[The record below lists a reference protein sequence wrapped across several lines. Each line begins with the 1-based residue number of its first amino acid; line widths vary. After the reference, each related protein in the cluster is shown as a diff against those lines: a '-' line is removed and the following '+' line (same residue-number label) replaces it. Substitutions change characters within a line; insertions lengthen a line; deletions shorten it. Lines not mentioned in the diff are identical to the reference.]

1 MGKCTGKVVIFMR
14 WSRAWWI
21 AVILLVF
28 SGLAFVLLTENVAI
42 SGSSTALAESGWRAN
57 FSAPLDADA
66 IEKGAVYLTDTNG
79 QKLELDMQLANG
91 GRTLEVP
98 AIASGDYR
106 LHVTKAALSNS
117 FLKSLSTNQIE
128 FTIQDEVQSLA
139 GEEELR
145 TYFTRLL
152 KLQKDNPFYRGF
164 GEGVEEAEDS
174 ASGEANGIGG
184 GGDHSSTNNQ
194 VEGIDEGDIVQ
205 TDGDYLYSVSES
217 RVVISD
223 IRDPEN
229 MKLASVVKFDGETYP
244 EKLFLSDGTLAV
256 ISSRF
261 SLMETDDEA
270 EMESFMPYSGLT
282 VVSLYDV
289 SSPDNPK
296 LIREFGNE
304 GSFNNAR
311 LSNGVLHYVSNVFP
325 NYWILE
331 EQPDIELRPRLFDSN
346 KNEEFEPLSYED
358 LTILPGTMEGSYSVI
373 TSLNLETPASNE
385 ISTKGFLGGNEQLY
399 MSEQSL
405 YLTASAF
412 ETAEG
417 EFGDTSLWVPQQADT
432 EIFKFGLD
440 GIAVEFVASAR
451 VRGSLLNQFSM
462 DEFDGHFRLAT
473 TEGAAWEPASEP
485 KNHLFIL
492 DGQLEQVGSVED
504 LAPSERIY
512 SVRFMGSKAYMVTFR
527 ETDPLFAID
536 VSDPAAPEV
545 LGELKIPGFSNYL
558 HPLDENHLIGFGYE
572 TRIEPVK
579 GGGEP
584 RIVTGG
590 MKLSLF
596 DVSDMSNPKET
607 DTEIIGGPGTYS
619 ALQYDHKALFRH
631 EQQSLFG
638 FPVSIYDGDGMEYIE
653 FQAEGAL
660 LYSIT
665 PQGIELAADLTQA
678 SDQPYEDWNTSVQ
691 RMAYAKDALY
701 TVANAEIKSYR
712 LSDFESLGS
721 LPLQ

>member
-174 ASGEANGIGG
+174 ASGEASGIGG
-184 GGDHSSTNNQ
+184 GEHSSTNNQ

-229 MKLASVVKFDGETYP
+229 MELASVVKFDGETYP

-311 LSNGVLHYVSNVFP
+311 LLNGVLHYVSNVFP

-512 SVRFMGSKAYMVTFR
+512 SVRFMGGRAYMVTFR

-596 DVSDMSNPKET
+596 DVSDMSDPKET

-712 LSDFESLGS
+712 LSGFESLGS

>member
-1 MGKCTGKVVIFMR
+1 MVFVR

-21 AVILLVF
+21 AAILLVF
-28 SGLAFVLLTENVAI
+28 SGIAFIVLTENVAI
-42 SGSSTALAESGWRAN
+42 SGSATALSESGWRAN

-66 IEKGAVYLTDTNG
+66 IEKGAVYLTDADG
-79 QKLELDMQLANG
+79 RKLDLDMRLANG

-98 AIASGDYR
+98 DIASGDYT
-106 LHVTKAALSNS
+106 LHVTKSALTSS
-117 FLKSLSTNQIE
+117 FLKSLSANQID
-128 FTIQDEVQSLA
+128 FTIQDEVQNLA
-139 GEEELR
+139 GEEELH

-152 KLQKDNPFYRGF
+152 NLQKDNPFYRGF
-164 GEGVEEAEDS
+164 GEGADDAEES
-174 ASGEANGIGG
+174 ASGESGGMG

-205 TDGDYLYSVSES
+205 TDGDYLYSISES
-217 RVVISD
+217 RVMISD

-229 MKLASVVKFDGETYP
+229 MELAAVLKLDGETYP
-244 EKLFLSDGTLAV
+244 EELFLSGDTLVV

-261 SLMETDDEA
+261 SLMETEEDV
-270 EMESFMPYSGLT
+270 EMESFMPYSGIT
-282 VVSLYDV
+282 AVSLYDV
-289 SSPDNPK
+289 TSPENPE

-304 GSFNNAR
+304 GTFNNAR
-311 LSNGVLHYVSNVFP
+311 LSDGILHYVSNVFP

-331 EQPDIELRPRLFDSN
+331 EQPDMELRPRLFDSAQGG
-346 KNEEFEPLSYED
+346 ELEPLPYED

-373 TSLNLETPASNE
+373 TSISLESPESNE
-385 ISTKGFLGGNEQLY
+385 ISTKGFLGGNKQLY
-399 MSEQSL
+399 MNEQHL

-417 EFGDTSLWVPQQADT
+417 EFEDTALWVPQQADT
-432 EIFKFGLD
+432 EIFKFSLD
-440 GIAVEFVASAR
+440 GISVEFIASAR
-451 VRGSLLNQFSM
+451 VQGSLLNQFSM
-462 DEFDGHFRLAT
+462 GEFEGYFRVAT
-473 TEGAAWEPASEP
+473 TEGVAWAPASEP

-492 DGQLEQVGSVED
+492 NEQLEQVGSVEN
-504 LAPSERIY
+504 LAPGERIY
-512 SVRFMGSKAYMVTFR
+512 SVRFIGSKAYMVTFR

-558 HPLDENHLIGFGYE
+558 HPLDDEHLIGFGYD
-572 TRIEPVK
+572 TKIEPVK

-590 MKLSLF
+590 MKISLF
-596 DVSDMSNPKET
+596 DVSDMDDPKEA

-631 EQQSLFG
+631 EAQSLFG
-638 FPVSIYDGDGMEYIE
+638 FPVSIYTGDGTEYIE

-660 LYSIT
+660 IYSIT
-665 PQGIELAADLTQA
+665 PEGIELSADLTQA
-678 SDQPYEDWNTSVQ
+678 SEQTYEDWNTSVQ
-691 RMAYAKDALY
+691 RLAYAKDALY
-701 TVANAEIKSYR
+701 AVANTEVRSYR
-712 LSDFESLGS
+712 LSDFEPLGTLSL
-721 LPLQ
+721 Q

>member
-1 MGKCTGKVVIFMR
+1 MVFVK

-21 AVILLVF
+21 AAILLVF
-28 SGLAFVLLTENVAI
+28 SGIAFVMLTENVAI
-42 SGSSTALAESGWRAN
+42 SGSSTALSESGWRAN

-66 IEKGAVYLTDTNG
+66 IEKGAVYLTDADG
-79 QKLELDMQLANG
+79 QKLDLDMQLANG
-91 GRTLEVP
+91 GRTLEIP
-98 AIASGDYR
+98 DIASGDYT
-106 LHVTKAALSNS
+106 LHVTKSALTSS
-117 FLKSLSTNQIE
+117 FLKSLSANQIE
-128 FTIQDEVQSLA
+128 FTIQDEVQNLA

-152 KLQKDNPFYRGF
+152 NLQKDNPFYRGF
-164 GEGVEEAEDS
+164 GEGVDNAEES
-174 ASGEANGIGG
+174 ASGESGGMG

-205 TDGDYLYSVSES
+205 TDGDYLYSISES
-217 RVVISD
+217 SVMISD

-229 MKLASVVKFDGETYP
+229 MELAAVLKLDGETYP
-244 EKLFLSDGTLAV
+244 EELFLFGDTLIV

-261 SLMETDDEA
+261 SLMETEGDA

-282 VVSLYDV
+282 AVSLYDV
-289 SSPDNPK
+289 TSPENPE

-304 GSFNNAR
+304 GTFNNAR
-311 LSNGVLHYVSNVFP
+311 LSNGILHYVSNVFP

-331 EQPDIELRPRLFDSN
+331 EQPDVELRPRLFDSAQGG
-346 KNEEFEPLSYED
+346 ELEPLPYED

-373 TSLNLETPASNE
+373 TSISLEAPESNE
-385 ISTKGFLGGNEQLY
+385 ISTKGFLGGNEQMY
-399 MSEQSL
+399 MNEQHL

-417 EFGDTSLWVPQQADT
+417 EFEDTALWVPQQVDT
-432 EIFKFGLD
+432 EIFKFSLD
-440 GIAVEFVASAR
+440 GISVEFIASAR
-451 VRGSLLNQFSM
+451 VQGSLLNQFSM
-462 DEFDGHFRLAT
+462 DEFEGHFRLAT
-473 TEGAAWEPASEP
+473 TEGVAWAPASEP

-492 DGQLEQVGSVED
+492 NEQLEQVGSVEN

-512 SVRFMGSKAYMVTFR
+512 SVRFIGSKAYMVTFR

-558 HPLDENHLIGFGYE
+558 HPLDDEHLIGFGYD
-572 TRIEPVK
+572 TKIEPVK

-590 MKLSLF
+590 MKISLF
-596 DVSDMSNPKET
+596 DVSDIGNPKET

-631 EQQSLFG
+631 EAQSLFG
-638 FPVSIYDGDGMEYIE
+638 FPISIYTGDGTEYIE

-660 LYSIT
+660 IYSIT
-665 PQGIELAADLTQA
+665 PEGIELSADLTQP
-678 SDQPYEDWNTSVQ
+678 SSQPYEDWNTSVQ
-691 RMAYAKDALY
+691 RLAYAKDALY
-701 TVANAEIKSYR
+701 AVANTEVRSYR
-712 LSDFESLGS
+712 LSDFEPLGT

>member
-229 MKLASVVKFDGETYP
+229 MELASVVKFDGETYP

-512 SVRFMGSKAYMVTFR
+512 SVRFMGSRAYMVTFR

-721 LPLQ
+721 LPMQ

>member
-1 MGKCTGKVVIFMR
+1 MGKVVMFVK

-21 AVILLVF
+21 AAILLVF
-28 SGLAFVLLTENVAI
+28 SGIAFIILTENVAI
-42 SGSSTALAESGWRAN
+42 SGSSTALSESGWRAN

-66 IEKGAVYLTDTNG
+66 IEKGALYLTGTDG
-79 QKLELDMQLANG
+79 QKLDLDMQLANG

-98 AIASGDYR
+98 EIASGDYT
-106 LHVTKAALSNS
+106 LHVTKAALSSS
-117 FLKSLSTNQIE
+117 FLKSLSTNRLE
-128 FTIQDEVQSLA
+128 FTIQDEVQNLS

-152 KLQKDNPFYRGF
+152 NLQKDNPFYRGF

-174 ASGEANGIGG
+174 ASGESGGMG

-205 TDGDYLYSVSES
+205 TDGKYLYSVSES

-229 MKLASVVKFDGETYP
+229 MELAAVLEFDGETYP
-244 EKLFLSDGTLAV
+244 EELFLFGDTLAV

-261 SLMETDDEA
+261 SLVETEGDA
-270 EMESFMPYSGLT
+270 EMESFMPYSGIT
-282 VVSLYDV
+282 AVSLYDV
-289 SSPDNPK
+289 ASPENPQ

-311 LSNGVLHYVSNVFP
+311 LSNGILYYVSNVFP

-331 EQPDIELRPRLFDSN
+331 EQPDIELRPRLFDSAQGGGL
-346 KNEEFEPLSYED
+346 EPLPYED

-373 TSLNLETPASNE
+373 TAVSMEAPALNE

-399 MSEQSL
+399 MNEQHL

-417 EFGDTSLWVPQQADT
+417 EFEDTALWVPQQADT

-440 GIAVEFVASAR
+440 GTLVEFIASAR
-451 VRGSLLNQFSM
+451 VQGSLLNQFSM
-462 DEFDGHFRLAT
+462 DEFEGHFRLAT
-473 TEGAAWEPASEP
+473 TEGVGWSPASES

-492 DGQLEQVGSVED
+492 NEQLEQVGSVEN
-504 LAPSERIY
+504 LAPDERIY
-512 SVRFMGSKAYMVTFR
+512 SVRFIGSKAYMVTFR

-536 VSDPAAPEV
+536 VSDPADPEV

-558 HPLDENHLIGFGYE
+558 HPLDDKHLIGFGYD
-572 TRIEPVK
+572 TKIEAVK

-590 MKLSLF
+590 MKISLF
-596 DVSDMSNPKET
+596 DVSDMGNPKET

-638 FPVSIYDGDGMEYIE
+638 FPVSIYEGDGEEYIE
-653 FQAEGAL
+653 FEAEGAL
-660 LYSIT
+660 IYSIT
-665 PQGIELAADLTQA
+665 PEGIELSGDLTQA

-691 RMAYAKDALY
+691 RLAYAKDALY
-701 TVANAEIKSYR
+701 TVANTEIRSYR
-712 LSDFESLGS
+712 LSDFEPLHT

>member
-1 MGKCTGKVVIFMR
+1 MK

-28 SGLAFVLLTENVAI
+28 SGAAFVLLTENVAI
-42 SGSSTALAESGWRAN
+42 SGSSTALSEAGWRAN
-57 FSAPLDADA
+57 FSTPLDTDA
-66 IEKGAVYLTDTNG
+66 IEKGAVYLTDATG

-91 GRTLEVP
+91 GRTLEIP
-98 AIASGDYR
+98 DITSGNYK

-117 FLKSLSTNQIE
+117 FLKSLSINQLE
-128 FTIQDEVQSLA
+128 FTIQDEVQNLA

-174 ASGEANGIGG
+174 ASSDAGGIGG
-184 GGDHSSTNNQ
+184 SNDHSSTNNQ

-217 RVVISD
+217 RVTISD

-229 MKLASVVKFDGETYP
+229 MELAAIVKFDKETYP
-244 EKLFLSDGTLAV
+244 EKLFLSNDTLAV

-270 EMESFMPYSGLT
+270 EMESFMPYSGIT

-289 SSPDNPK
+289 SSPGNPK
-296 LIREFGNE
+296 LVREFGNE
-304 GSFNNAR
+304 GSFTNAR
-311 LSNGVLHYVSNVFP
+311 LSNGILHYVSNVFP

-331 EQPDIELRPRLFDSN
+331 EQPDIELRPRLFDSAQSG
-346 KNEEFEPLSYED
+346 ELESLPYED

-373 TSLNLETPASNE
+373 TSVNLDEPASNE
-385 ISTKGFLGGNEQLY
+385 ISTKGFLGGNEQMY
-399 MSEQSL
+399 MNEQHL

-417 EFGDTSLWVPQQADT
+417 EFEDTALWVPQQADT

-440 GIAVEFVASAR
+440 GISVEFMASAR
-451 VRGSLLNQFSM
+451 VQGSLLNQFSM
-462 DEFDGHFRLAT
+462 DEFEGHFRVAT
-473 TEGAAWEPASEP
+473 TEGVAWAPDSES

-492 DGQLEQVGSVED
+492 NEQLEQVGSVEN
-504 LAPSERIY
+504 LAPGERIY
-512 SVRFMGSKAYMVTFR
+512 SVRFIGSKAYMVTFR

-558 HPLDENHLIGFGYE
+558 HPLDDKHLIGFGYD
-572 TRIEPVK
+572 TKIEPVK

-590 MKLSLF
+590 MKISLF
-596 DVSDMSNPKET
+596 DVSDMANPKET

-638 FPVSIYDGDGMEYIE
+638 FPVSIYEGDGMEYIE

-660 LYSIT
+660 VYSIT
-665 PQGIELAADLTQA
+665 PEGIELSADLTQA

-701 TVANAEIKSYR
+701 TVANSEIKSYR
-712 LSDFESLGS
+712 LSDFEPLDT
-721 LPLQ
+721 LPLR

>member
-1 MGKCTGKVVIFMR
+1 MVFVK

-21 AVILLVF
+21 AAILLVF
-28 SGLAFVLLTENVAI
+28 SGIAFVMLTENVAI
-42 SGSSTALAESGWRAN
+42 SGSSTALSESGWRAN

-66 IEKGAVYLTDTNG
+66 IEKGAVYLTDAGG
-79 QKLELDMQLANG
+79 QKLDLDMQLANG
-91 GRTLEVP
+91 GRTLEIP
-98 AIASGDYR
+98 DIASGDYT
-106 LHVTKAALSNS
+106 LHVTKSALTSS
-117 FLKSLSTNQIE
+117 FLKSLSANQIE
-128 FTIQDEVQSLA
+128 FTIQDEVQNLA

-152 KLQKDNPFYRGF
+152 NLQKDNPFYRGF
-164 GEGVEEAEDS
+164 GEGVDNAEES
-174 ASGEANGIGG
+174 ASGESGGMG

-205 TDGDYLYSVSES
+205 TDGDYLYSISES
-217 RVVISD
+217 SVMISD
-223 IRDPEN
+223 IRDSEN
-229 MKLASVVKFDGETYP
+229 MELAAVLKLDGETYP
-244 EKLFLSDGTLAV
+244 EELFLFGDTLIV

-261 SLMETDDEA
+261 SLMETEGDA

-282 VVSLYDV
+282 AVSLYDV
-289 SSPDNPK
+289 TSPENPE

-304 GSFNNAR
+304 GTFNNAR
-311 LSNGVLHYVSNVFP
+311 LSNGILHYVSNVFP

-331 EQPDIELRPRLFDSN
+331 EQPDVELRPRLFDSAQGG
-346 KNEEFEPLSYED
+346 ELEPLPYED

-373 TSLNLETPASNE
+373 TSVSLEAPASNE
-385 ISTKGFLGGNEQLY
+385 ISTKGFLGGNEQMY
-399 MSEQSL
+399 MNEQHL

-417 EFGDTSLWVPQQADT
+417 EFEDTALWVPQQADT
-432 EIFKFGLD
+432 EIFKFSLD
-440 GIAVEFVASAR
+440 GISVEFIASAR
-451 VRGSLLNQFSM
+451 VQGSLLNQFSM
-462 DEFDGHFRLAT
+462 DEFEGHFRLAT
-473 TEGAAWEPASEP
+473 TEGVAWAPASEP

-492 DGQLEQVGSVED
+492 NEQLEQVGSVEN

-512 SVRFMGSKAYMVTFR
+512 SVRFIGSKAYMVTFR

-558 HPLDENHLIGFGYE
+558 HPLDDQHLIGFGYD
-572 TRIEPVK
+572 TKIEPVK

-590 MKLSLF
+590 MKISLF
-596 DVSDMSNPKET
+596 DVSDMGDPKET

-631 EQQSLFG
+631 EAQSLFG
-638 FPVSIYDGDGMEYIE
+638 FPISIYTGDGTEYIE

-660 LYSIT
+660 IYSIT
-665 PQGIELAADLTQA
+665 PEGIELSADLTQP
-678 SDQPYEDWNTSVQ
+678 SSQPYEDWNTSVQ
-691 RMAYAKDALY
+691 RLAYAKDALY
-701 TVANAEIKSYR
+701 AVANTEVRSYR
-712 LSDFESLGS
+712 LSDFEPLGT

>member
-229 MKLASVVKFDGETYP
+229 MELASVVKFDGETYP

-282 VVSLYDV
+282 VVSLYDI

-346 KNEEFEPLSYED
+346 KSEEFEPLSYED

-512 SVRFMGSKAYMVTFR
+512 SVRFMGSRAYMVTFR

-596 DVSDMSNPKET
+596 DVSDMSDPKET

-712 LSDFESLGS
+712 LSDFEPLGS

>member
-174 ASGEANGIGG
+174 ASGEASGIGG
-184 GGDHSSTNNQ
+184 GEHSSTNNQ

-229 MKLASVVKFDGETYP
+229 MELASVVKFDGETYP

-512 SVRFMGSKAYMVTFR
+512 SVRFMGGRAYMVTFR

-596 DVSDMSNPKET
+596 DVSDMSDPKET

>member
-1 MGKCTGKVVIFMR
+1 MVIVK

-21 AVILLVF
+21 AAILLVF
-28 SGLAFVLLTENVAI
+28 SGIAFIVLTENIAI
-42 SGSSTALAESGWRAN
+42 SGSSTALSESGWRAN

-66 IEKGAVYLTDTNG
+66 VEKGAIYLTDADG
-79 QKLELDMQLANG
+79 QKLDLGMRLANG

-98 AIASGDYR
+98 DIASGDYT
-106 LHVTKAALSNS
+106 LHVTKAALSSS
-117 FLKSLSTNQIE
+117 FLKTLSTNQLE

-174 ASGEANGIGG
+174 ASGEAGGMGG
-184 GGDHSSTNNQ
+184 GEHSTTNNQ

-217 RVVISD
+217 RVAISD
-223 IRDPEN
+223 IRNPEN
-229 MKLASVVKFDGETYP
+229 MKLAAVLEFDGETYP
-244 EKLFLSDGTLAV
+244 EKLFLSDGTLTV

-261 SLMETDDEA
+261 SLMETESDM
-270 EMESFMPYSGLT
+270 EMESFMPYSGIT
-282 VVSLYDV
+282 VISLYDV
-289 SSPDNPK
+289 STPENPK

-311 LSNGVLHYVSNVFP
+311 LSNGILHYVSNVFP

-331 EQPDIELRPRLFDSN
+331 EQPDIELRPRLFDSAQSG
-346 KNEEFEPLSYED
+346 ELEPLPYED

-373 TSLNLETPASNE
+373 TSVNLDEPASNE
-385 ISTKGFLGGNEQLY
+385 ISTKGFLGGNEQMY
-399 MSEQSL
+399 MNEQHL

-417 EFGDTSLWVPQQADT
+417 EFEDTALWVPQQADT

-440 GIAVEFVASAR
+440 GISVEFMASAR
-451 VRGSLLNQFSM
+451 VQGSLLNQFSM
-462 DEFDGHFRLAT
+462 DEFEGHFRVAT
-473 TEGAAWEPASEP
+473 TERVAWAPDSEP

-492 DGQLEQVGSVED
+492 NEQLEQVGSVEN
-504 LAPSERIY
+504 LARGERIY
-512 SVRFMGSKAYMVTFR
+512 SVRFIGSKAYMVTFR

-558 HPLDENHLIGFGYE
+558 HPLDDKHLIGFGYD
-572 TRIEPVK
+572 TKIEPVK

-590 MKLSLF
+590 MKISLF
-596 DVSDMSNPKET
+596 DVSDMANPKET

-631 EQQSLFG
+631 EQQGLFG
-638 FPVSIYDGDGMEYIE
+638 FPVSIYEGDGGEYIE

-660 LYSIT
+660 VYSIT
-665 PQGIELAADLTQA
+665 PEGIELSADLTQA

-691 RMAYAKDALY
+691 RLAYAKDSLY
-701 TVANAEIKSYR
+701 LVANAQVRSYR
-712 LSDFESLGS
+712 LSDFEPLGT
-721 LPLQ
+721 LALQ

>member
-174 ASGEANGIGG
+174 ASGEASGIGG
-184 GGDHSSTNNQ
+184 GEHSSTNNQ

-229 MKLASVVKFDGETYP
+229 MELASVVKFDGETYP

-311 LSNGVLHYVSNVFP
+311 LLNGVLHYVSNVFP

-512 SVRFMGSKAYMVTFR
+512 SVRFMGGRAYMVTFR

-596 DVSDMSNPKET
+596 DVSDMSDPKET

>member
-1 MGKCTGKVVIFMR
+1 MK

-21 AVILLVF
+21 AAILLVF
-28 SGLAFVLLTENVAI
+28 SGIAFVMLTENVAI
-42 SGSSTALAESGWRAN
+42 SGSSTALSESGWRAN

-66 IEKGAVYLTDTNG
+66 IEKGAVYLTGADG
-79 QKLELDMQLANG
+79 QKLDLDMQLANG
-91 GRTLEVP
+91 GRMLEIP
-98 AIASGDYR
+98 DIASGDYT
-106 LHVTKAALSNS
+106 LHVTKSALSSS
-117 FLKSLSTNQIE
+117 FLKSLSTNQLE
-128 FTIQDEVQSLA
+128 FTIQDEVQNLA

-145 TYFTRLL
+145 TYFMRLL
-152 KLQKDNPFYRGF
+152 NLQKDNPFYRGF

-174 ASGEANGIGG
+174 ASGESGGMG

-229 MKLASVVKFDGETYP
+229 MELAAVLEFDGETYP
-244 EKLFLSDGTLAV
+244 EELFLSGDTLAV

-261 SLMETDDEA
+261 SLMETEGDA
-270 EMESFMPYSGLT
+270 EMESFMPYSGIT
-282 VVSLYDV
+282 AVSLYDV
-289 SSPDNPK
+289 TSPDNPE

-304 GSFNNAR
+304 GTFNNAR
-311 LSNGVLHYVSNVFP
+311 LSNGILYYVSNVFP

-331 EQPDIELRPRLFDSN
+331 EQPDIELRPRLFDSAQGG
-346 KNEEFEPLSYED
+346 ELEPLPYED

-373 TSLNLETPASNE
+373 TSVSLEAPASNE
-385 ISTKGFLGGNEQLY
+385 ISTKGFLGGNEQMY
-399 MSEQSL
+399 MNEQHL

-417 EFGDTSLWVPQQADT
+417 EFEDTALWVPQQADT

-440 GIAVEFVASAR
+440 GISVEFIASAR
-451 VRGSLLNQFSM
+451 VQGSLLNQFSM
-462 DEFDGHFRLAT
+462 DEFEGHFRLAT
-473 TEGAAWEPASEP
+473 TEGVDWAPASEP

-492 DGQLEQVGSVED
+492 NEQLEQVGSVEN

-512 SVRFMGSKAYMVTFR
+512 SVRFIGSKAYMVTFR

-536 VSDPAAPEV
+536 VSDPADPEV

-558 HPLDENHLIGFGYE
+558 HPLDDKHLIGFGYD
-572 TRIEPVK
+572 TKIEPVK

-590 MKLSLF
+590 MKISLF
-596 DVSDMSNPKET
+596 DVSDMGDPKET

-619 ALQYDHKALFRH
+619 ALQYDHKALFRD

-638 FPVSIYDGDGMEYIE
+638 FPVSIYKGDGMEYIE

-660 LYSIT
+660 IYSIT
-665 PQGIELAADLTQA
+665 PEGIELSADLTQA

-691 RMAYAKDALY
+691 RLAYAKDALY
-701 TVANAEIKSYR
+701 TVANTEVRSYR
-712 LSDFESLGS
+712 LSDFEPLGT

>member
-1 MGKCTGKVVIFMR
+1 MVFVK

-21 AVILLVF
+21 AAVLLVF
-28 SGLAFVLLTENVAI
+28 SGIAFVMLTENVAI
-42 SGSSTALAESGWRAN
+42 SGSSTALSESGWRAN

-66 IEKGAVYLTDTNG
+66 IEKGAVYVTGADG
-79 QKLELDMQLANG
+79 QKLDLDMQLAND
-91 GRTLEVP
+91 GRTLEIP
-98 AIASGDYR
+98 DIASGDYT
-106 LHVTKAALSNS
+106 LHVTKSALTSS
-117 FLKSLSTNQIE
+117 FLKSLSANQLE
-128 FTIQDEVQSLA
+128 FTIQDEVQNLA

-152 KLQKDNPFYRGF
+152 NLQKDNPFYRGF
-164 GEGVEEAEDS
+164 GEGVEETEDS
-174 ASGEANGIGG
+174 ASGEAGGIG

-217 RVVISD
+217 RVMISD

-229 MKLASVVKFDGETYP
+229 MKLAAVLKLDGETYP
-244 EKLFLSDGTLAV
+244 EELFLFGDTLIV

-261 SLMETDDEA
+261 SLMETEGDE
-270 EMESFMPYSGLT
+270 EMESFMPYSGFT
-282 VVSLYDV
+282 AVSLYDV
-289 SSPDNPK
+289 TSPENPE

-304 GSFNNAR
+304 GTFNNAR
-311 LSNGVLHYVSNVFP
+311 LSNGILHYVSNVFP

-331 EQPDIELRPRLFDSN
+331 EQPDIELRPRIFDSTQGG
-346 KNEEFEPLSYED
+346 ELEPLPYED

-373 TSLNLETPASNE
+373 TSISLEAPESNE
-385 ISTKGFLGGNEQLY
+385 ISTKGFLGGNEQMY
-399 MSEQSL
+399 MNEQHL

-417 EFGDTSLWVPQQADT
+417 EFEDTTLWVPQQADT

-440 GIAVEFVASAR
+440 GISVEFIASAR
-451 VRGSLLNQFSM
+451 VQGSLLNQFSM
-462 DEFDGHFRLAT
+462 DEFQGHFRLAT
-473 TEGAAWEPASEP
+473 TEGVAWAPASEP

-492 DGQLEQVGSVED
+492 NEQLEQVGSVEN

-512 SVRFMGSKAYMVTFR
+512 SVRFIGSKAYMVTFR

-558 HPLDENHLIGFGYE
+558 HPLDDEHLIGFGYD
-572 TRIEPVK
+572 TKIEPVK

-590 MKLSLF
+590 MKISLF
-596 DVSDMSNPKET
+596 DVSDMGDPKET

-631 EQQSLFG
+631 EARSLFG
-638 FPVSIYDGDGMEYIE
+638 FPISIYTGDGTEYIE

-660 LYSIT
+660 IYSIT
-665 PQGIELAADLTQA
+665 PEGIELSADLTQP
-678 SDQPYEDWNTSVQ
+678 SSQPYEDWNTSIQ
-691 RMAYAKDALY
+691 RMAYAEDALY
-701 TVANAEIKSYR
+701 TVANSEVRSYR
-712 LSDFESLGS
+712 LSDFEALGT

>member
-1 MGKCTGKVVIFMR
+1 MVIVK

-21 AVILLVF
+21 AAILLVF
-28 SGLAFVLLTENVAI
+28 SGIAFIVLTENIAI
-42 SGSSTALAESGWRAN
+42 SGSSTALSESGWRAN

-66 IEKGAVYLTDTNG
+66 IEKGAIYLTDADG
-79 QKLELDMQLANG
+79 QKLDIDMRLANG

-98 AIASGDYR
+98 DIASGDYT
-106 LHVTKAALSNS
+106 LHVTKAALSSS
-117 FLKSLSTNQIE
+117 FLKTLSTNQLE
-128 FTIQDEVQSLA
+128 FTVQDEVQSLA

-145 TYFTRLL
+145 TYFARLL
-152 KLQKDNPFYRGF
+152 ELQKDNPFYRGF
-164 GEGVEEAEDS
+164 GEGVDEAEDS
-174 ASGEANGIGG
+174 ASGEAGGMGG
-184 GGDHSSTNNQ
+184 GEHSTTNNQ

-217 RVVISD
+217 RVAISD

-229 MKLASVVKFDGETYP
+229 MELAAVLEFDGETYP
-244 EKLFLSDGTLAV
+244 EKLFLSGDTLTV

-261 SLMETDDEA
+261 SFMETESNM
-270 EMESFMPYSGLT
+270 EMESFMPYSGIT
-282 VVSLYDV
+282 AVSLYDV
-289 SSPDNPK
+289 TTPENPE

-311 LSNGVLHYVSNVFP
+311 LSNGILHYVSNVFP

-331 EQPDIELRPRLFDSN
+331 EQPDIELRPRLFDSAQGGEL
-346 KNEEFEPLSYED
+346 KPLPYED

-373 TSLNLETPASNE
+373 ASMNLDAPASNE

-399 MSEQSL
+399 MNEQHL

-417 EFGDTSLWVPQQADT
+417 EFEDTALWVPQQADT

-440 GIAVEFVASAR
+440 GISVEFIASAR
-451 VRGSLLNQFSM
+451 VQGSLLNQFSM
-462 DEFDGHFRLAT
+462 DEFEGYFRLAT
-473 TEGAAWEPASEP
+473 TEGVAWAPASEP

-492 DGQLEQVGSVED
+492 NEQLEQIGSVEN
-504 LAPSERIY
+504 LAPGERIY
-512 SVRFMGSKAYMVTFR
+512 SVRFIGSKAYMVTFR

-545 LGELKIPGFSNYL
+545 LGEMKIPGFSNYL
-558 HPLDENHLIGFGYE
+558 HPLDDRNLIGFGYD
-572 TRIEPVK
+572 TKIEPVK

-590 MKLSLF
+590 MKISLF
-596 DVSDMSNPKET
+596 DVSDMDNPRET

-638 FPVSIYDGDGMEYIE
+638 FPVSIYEGDGMEYIE

-660 LYSIT
+660 VYSIT
-665 PQGIELAADLTQA
+665 PEGIELSADLTQA

-691 RMAYAKDALY
+691 RLAYAKDALY
-701 TVANAEIKSYR
+701 LVANAQVRSYR
-712 LSDFESLGS
+712 LSDFEPLGT

>member
-174 ASGEANGIGG
+174 ASGEASGIGG

-229 MKLASVVKFDGETYP
+229 MELASVVKFDGETYP

-311 LSNGVLHYVSNVFP
+311 LLNGVLHYVSNVFP

-512 SVRFMGSKAYMVTFR
+512 SVRFMGSRAYMVTFR

-596 DVSDMSNPKET
+596 DVSDMSDPKET

>member
-1 MGKCTGKVVIFMR
+1 MVIVK

-21 AVILLVF
+21 AAILLVF
-28 SGLAFVLLTENVAI
+28 SGIAFIVLTENIAI
-42 SGSSTALAESGWRAN
+42 SGSSTALSESGWRAN

-66 IEKGAVYLTDTNG
+66 IEKGAIYLTDADG
-79 QKLELDMQLANG
+79 QKLDIDMRLANG

-98 AIASGDYR
+98 DIASGDYT
-106 LHVTKAALSNS
+106 LHVTKAALSSS
-117 FLKSLSTNQIE
+117 FLKTLSTNQLE
-128 FTIQDEVQSLA
+128 FTVQDEVQSLA

-145 TYFTRLL
+145 TYFARLL
-152 KLQKDNPFYRGF
+152 ELQKDNPFYRGF
-164 GEGVEEAEDS
+164 GEGVDEAEDS
-174 ASGEANGIGG
+174 ASGEAGGMGG
-184 GGDHSSTNNQ
+184 GEHSTTNNQ

-217 RVVISD
+217 RVAISD

-229 MKLASVVKFDGETYP
+229 MELAAVLEFDGETYP
-244 EKLFLSDGTLAV
+244 EKLFLSGDTLTV
-256 ISSRF
+256 ISSRVSF
-261 SLMETDDEA
+261 METESNM
-270 EMESFMPYSGLT
+270 EMESFMPYSGIT
-282 VVSLYDV
+282 AVSLYDV
-289 SSPDNPK
+289 TTPENPE

-311 LSNGVLHYVSNVFP
+311 LSNGILHYVSNVFP

-331 EQPDIELRPRLFDSN
+331 EQPDIELRPRLFDSAQGGEL
-346 KNEEFEPLSYED
+346 KPLPYED

-373 TSLNLETPASNE
+373 ASMNLDAPASNE

-399 MSEQSL
+399 MNEQHL

-417 EFGDTSLWVPQQADT
+417 EFEDTALWVPQQADT

-440 GIAVEFVASAR
+440 GISVEFIASAR
-451 VRGSLLNQFSM
+451 VQGSLLNQFSM
-462 DEFDGHFRLAT
+462 DEFEGYFRLAT
-473 TEGAAWEPASEP
+473 TEGVAWAPASEP

-492 DGQLEQVGSVED
+492 NEQLEQIGSVEN
-504 LAPSERIY
+504 LAPGERIY
-512 SVRFMGSKAYMVTFR
+512 SVRFIGSKAYMVTFR

-545 LGELKIPGFSNYL
+545 LGEMKIPGFSNYL
-558 HPLDENHLIGFGYE
+558 HPLDDRNLIGFGYD
-572 TRIEPVK
+572 TKIEPVK

-590 MKLSLF
+590 MKISLF
-596 DVSDMSNPKET
+596 DVSDMDNPRET

-638 FPVSIYDGDGMEYIE
+638 FPVSIYEGDGMEYIE

-660 LYSIT
+660 VYSIT
-665 PQGIELAADLTQA
+665 PEGIELSADLTQA

-691 RMAYAKDALY
+691 RLAYAKDALY
-701 TVANAEIKSYR
+701 LVANAQVRSYR
-712 LSDFESLGS
+712 LSDFEPLGT

>member
-1 MGKCTGKVVIFMR
+1 MGKVVMFVK

-21 AVILLVF
+21 AAILLVF
-28 SGLAFVLLTENVAI
+28 SGIAFIILTENVAI
-42 SGSSTALAESGWRAN
+42 SGSSTALSESGWRAN

-66 IEKGAVYLTDTNG
+66 IEKGALYLTGTDG
-79 QKLELDMQLANG
+79 QKLDLDMQLANG

-98 AIASGDYR
+98 EIASGDYT
-106 LHVTKAALSNS
+106 LHVTKAALSSS
-117 FLKSLSTNQIE
+117 FLKSLSTNRLE
-128 FTIQDEVQSLA
+128 FTIQDEVQNLS

-152 KLQKDNPFYRGF
+152 NLQKDNPFYRGF

-174 ASGEANGIGG
+174 ASGEAGGMG

-205 TDGDYLYSVSES
+205 TDGNYLYSVSES

-229 MKLASVVKFDGETYP
+229 MELAAVLEFDGETYP
-244 EKLFLSDGTLAV
+244 EELFLFGDTLAV

-261 SLMETDDEA
+261 SLMETEGDA
-270 EMESFMPYSGLT
+270 EMESFMPYSGIT
-282 VVSLYDV
+282 AVSLYDV
-289 SSPDNPK
+289 ASPENPQ

-311 LSNGVLHYVSNVFP
+311 LSSGILYYVSNVFP

-331 EQPDIELRPRLFDSN
+331 EQPDIELRPRLFDSAQGGGL
-346 KNEEFEPLSYED
+346 EPLPYED

-373 TSLNLETPASNE
+373 TAVSMEAPALNE

-399 MSEQSL
+399 MNEQHL

-417 EFGDTSLWVPQQADT
+417 EFEDTALWVPQQADT

-440 GIAVEFVASAR
+440 GTLVEFIASAR
-451 VRGSLLNQFSM
+451 VKGSLLNQFSM
-462 DEFDGHFRLAT
+462 DEFEGHFRLAT
-473 TEGAAWEPASEP
+473 TEGVGWSPASES

-492 DGQLEQVGSVED
+492 NEQLEQVGSVEN
-504 LAPSERIY
+504 LAPDERIY
-512 SVRFMGSKAYMVTFR
+512 SVRFIGSKAYMVTFR

-536 VSDPAAPEV
+536 VSDPADPEV

-558 HPLDENHLIGFGYE
+558 HPLDDKHLIGFGYD
-572 TRIEPVK
+572 TKIEAVK

-590 MKLSLF
+590 MKISLF
-596 DVSDMSNPKET
+596 DVSDMGNPKET

-638 FPVSIYDGDGMEYIE
+638 FPVSIYEGDGEEYIE
-653 FQAEGAL
+653 FEAEGAL
-660 LYSIT
+660 IYSIT
-665 PQGIELAADLTQA
+665 PEGIELSGDLTQA

-691 RMAYAKDALY
+691 RLAYAKDALY
-701 TVANAEIKSYR
+701 TVANTEIRSYR
-712 LSDFESLGS
+712 LSDFEPLHT

>member
-174 ASGEANGIGG
+174 ASGEASGIGG
-184 GGDHSSTNNQ
+184 GEHSSTNNQ

-311 LSNGVLHYVSNVFP
+311 LLNGVLHYVSNVFP

-512 SVRFMGSKAYMVTFR
+512 SVRFMGSRAYMVTFR

-596 DVSDMSNPKET
+596 DVSDMSDPKET

>member
-174 ASGEANGIGG
+174 ASGEASGIGG

-512 SVRFMGSKAYMVTFR
+512 SVRFMGSRAYMVTFR

-596 DVSDMSNPKET
+596 DVSDMSDPKET

>member
-229 MKLASVVKFDGETYP
+229 MELASVVKFDGETYP

-512 SVRFMGSKAYMVTFR
+512 SVRFMGSRAYMVTFR

-596 DVSDMSNPKET
+596 DVSDMSDPKET

>member
-1 MGKCTGKVVIFMR
+1 MK

-21 AVILLVF
+21 AAILLVF
-28 SGLAFVLLTENVAI
+28 SGIAFITLTENVAI
-42 SGSSTALAESGWRAN
+42 SGSSTALSESGWRAN

-66 IEKGAVYLTDTNG
+66 IEKGAVYLTSTDG
-79 QKLELDMQLANG
+79 RKLDLDMRLANG
-91 GRTLEVP
+91 GQTLEVP
-98 AIASGDYR
+98 DIASGDYT
-106 LHVTKAALSNS
+106 LHVTKAALSSS
-117 FLKSLSTNQIE
+117 FLKSFSTNQLE
-128 FTIQDEVQSLA
+128 FTIQDEVQNLS

-152 KLQKDNPFYRGF
+152 NLQKDNPFYRGF

-174 ASGEANGIGG
+174 ASGESGGMG

-205 TDGDYLYSVSES
+205 TDGEYLYSVSES

-223 IRDPEN
+223 IRDPGN
-229 MKLASVVKFDGETYP
+229 MELAAVVEFDGETYP
-244 EKLFLSDGTLAV
+244 EELFLSGDTLAV

-261 SLMETDDEA
+261 SLMGTEGDVEV
-270 EMESFMPYSGLT
+270 ESFMPYSGIT
-282 VVSLYDV
+282 VVSLYDIT
-289 SSPDNPK
+289 SPEKPE

-304 GSFNNAR
+304 GTFNNAR
-311 LSNGVLHYVSNVFP
+311 LSNGTLYYVSNVFL

-331 EQPDIELRPRLFDSN
+331 EQPDMELRPTLFDSAQGG
-346 KNEEFEPLSYED
+346 EFEPLPYEN

-373 TSLNLETPASNE
+373 TSVSMEAPASNK

-399 MSEQSL
+399 MNEQHL

-417 EFGDTSLWVPQQADT
+417 EFEDTALWVPQQADT

-440 GIAVEFVASAR
+440 GTLVEFIASAR
-451 VRGSLLNQFSM
+451 VKGSLLNQFSM
-462 DEFDGHFRLAT
+462 DEFEGYFRLAT
-473 TEGAAWEPASEP
+473 TEGTAWTPASEP

-492 DGQLEQVGSVED
+492 DEQLEQVGSVEN

-512 SVRFMGSKAYMVTFR
+512 SVRFIGSKAYMVTFR

-536 VSDPAAPEV
+536 VSDPTAPEV

-558 HPLDENHLIGFGYE
+558 HPLDDKHLIGFGYD
-572 TRIEPVK
+572 TKIEPAK

-590 MKLSLF
+590 MKISLF
-596 DVSDMSNPKET
+596 DVSDMSDPKET

-619 ALQYDHKALFRH
+619 ALQYDHKALFRN

-638 FPVSIYDGDGMEYIE
+638 FPVSIYEGDGMEYIE

-660 LYSIT
+660 IYSIT
-665 PQGIELAADLTQA
+665 PEGIELSADLTQT

-691 RMAYAKDALY
+691 RLAYAKDALY
-701 TVANAEIKSYR
+701 TVANTEVRSYR
-712 LSDFESLGS
+712 LSDFEPLDT

>member
-1 MGKCTGKVVIFMR
+1 MVIVK

-21 AVILLVF
+21 AAILLVF
-28 SGLAFVLLTENVAI
+28 SGIAFIVLTENIAI
-42 SGSSTALAESGWRAN
+42 SGSSTALSESGWRAN

-66 IEKGAVYLTDTNG
+66 VEKGAIYLTDADG
-79 QKLELDMQLANG
+79 QKLDLGMRLANG

-98 AIASGDYR
+98 DIASGDYT
-106 LHVTKAALSNS
+106 LHVTKAALSSS
-117 FLKSLSTNQIE
+117 FLKTLSTNQLE

-174 ASGEANGIGG
+174 ASGEAGGMGG
-184 GGDHSSTNNQ
+184 GEHSTTNNQ

-217 RVVISD
+217 RVAISD
-223 IRDPEN
+223 IRNPEN
-229 MKLASVVKFDGETYP
+229 MKLAAVLEFDGETYP
-244 EKLFLSDGTLAV
+244 EKLFLSDGTLTV

-261 SLMETDDEA
+261 SLMETESDM
-270 EMESFMPYSGLT
+270 EMESFMPYSGIT
-282 VVSLYDV
+282 VISLYDV
-289 SSPDNPK
+289 STPENPK

-311 LSNGVLHYVSNVFP
+311 LSNGILHYVSNVFP

-331 EQPDIELRPRLFDSN
+331 EQPDIELRPRLFDSAQSG
-346 KNEEFEPLSYED
+346 ELEPLPYED

-373 TSLNLETPASNE
+373 TSVNLDEPASNE
-385 ISTKGFLGGNEQLY
+385 ISTKGFLGGNEQMY
-399 MSEQSL
+399 MNEQHL

-417 EFGDTSLWVPQQADT
+417 EFEDTALWVPQQADT

-440 GIAVEFVASAR
+440 GISVEFMASAL
-451 VRGSLLNQFSM
+451 VQGSLLNQFSM
-462 DEFDGHFRLAT
+462 DEFEGHFRVAT
-473 TEGAAWEPASEP
+473 TEGVAWAPDSEP

-492 DGQLEQVGSVED
+492 NEQLEQVGSVEN
-504 LAPSERIY
+504 LAPGERIY
-512 SVRFMGSKAYMVTFR
+512 SVRFIGSKAYMVTFR

-536 VSDPAAPEV
+536 VSNPAAPEV

-558 HPLDENHLIGFGYE
+558 HPLDDKHLIGFGYD
-572 TRIEPVK
+572 TKIEPVK

-590 MKLSLF
+590 MKISLF
-596 DVSDMSNPKET
+596 DVSDMANPKET

-638 FPVSIYDGDGMEYIE
+638 FPVSIYEGDGMEYIE

-660 LYSIT
+660 VYSIT
-665 PQGIELAADLTQA
+665 PEGIELSADLTQA

-691 RMAYAKDALY
+691 RLAYAKDSLY
-701 TVANAEIKSYR
+701 LVANAQVRSYR
-712 LSDFESLGS
+712 LSDFEPLGT
-721 LPLQ
+721 LALQ

>member
-1 MGKCTGKVVIFMR
+1 MVFVK

-21 AVILLVF
+21 AAVLLVF
-28 SGLAFVLLTENVAI
+28 SGIAFVMLTENVAI
-42 SGSSTALAESGWRAN
+42 SGSSTALSESGWRAN

-66 IEKGAVYLTDTNG
+66 IEKGAVYVTGADG
-79 QKLELDMQLANG
+79 QKLDLDMQLAND
-91 GRTLEVP
+91 GRTLEIP
-98 AIASGDYR
+98 DIASGDYT
-106 LHVTKAALSNS
+106 LHVTKSALTSS
-117 FLKSLSTNQIE
+117 FLKSLSANQLE
-128 FTIQDEVQSLA
+128 FTIQDEVQNLA

-152 KLQKDNPFYRGF
+152 NLQKDNPFYRGF
-164 GEGVEEAEDS
+164 GEGVEETEDS
-174 ASGEANGIGG
+174 ASGEAGGIG

-217 RVVISD
+217 RVMISD

-229 MKLASVVKFDGETYP
+229 MELAAVLKLDGETYP
-244 EKLFLSDGTLAV
+244 EELFLFGDTLIV

-261 SLMETDDEA
+261 SLMETEGDE
-270 EMESFMPYSGLT
+270 EMESFMPYSGFT
-282 VVSLYDV
+282 AVSLYDV
-289 SSPDNPK
+289 TSPENPE

-304 GSFNNAR
+304 GTFNNAR
-311 LSNGVLHYVSNVFP
+311 LSNGILHYVSNVFP

-331 EQPDIELRPRLFDSN
+331 EQPDIELRPRIFDSTQGG
-346 KNEEFEPLSYED
+346 ELEPLPYED

-373 TSLNLETPASNE
+373 TSISLEDPESNE
-385 ISTKGFLGGNEQLY
+385 ISTKGFLGGNEQMY
-399 MSEQSL
+399 MNEQHL

-417 EFGDTSLWVPQQADT
+417 EFEDTTLWVPQQADT

-440 GIAVEFVASAR
+440 GISVEFIASAR
-451 VRGSLLNQFSM
+451 VQGSLLNQFSM
-462 DEFDGHFRLAT
+462 DEFQGHFRLAT
-473 TEGAAWEPASEP
+473 TEGVAWAPASEP

-492 DGQLEQVGSVED
+492 NEQLEQVGSVEN

-512 SVRFMGSKAYMVTFR
+512 SVRFIGSKAYMVTFR

-558 HPLDENHLIGFGYE
+558 HPLDDEHLIGFGYD
-572 TRIEPVK
+572 TKIEPVK

-590 MKLSLF
+590 MKISLF
-596 DVSDMSNPKET
+596 DVSDMGDPKET

-631 EQQSLFG
+631 EARSLFG
-638 FPVSIYDGDGMEYIE
+638 FPISIYTGDGTEYIE

-660 LYSIT
+660 IYSIT
-665 PQGIELAADLTQA
+665 PEGIELSADLTQP
-678 SDQPYEDWNTSVQ
+678 SSQPYEDWNTSIQ
-691 RMAYAKDALY
+691 RMAYAEDALY
-701 TVANAEIKSYR
+701 TVANSEVRSYR
-712 LSDFESLGS
+712 LSDFEALGT

>member
-1 MGKCTGKVVIFMR
+1 MVFVK

-21 AVILLVF
+21 AAVLLVF
-28 SGLAFVLLTENVAI
+28 SGIAFVMLTENVAI
-42 SGSSTALAESGWRAN
+42 SGSSTALSESGWRAN

-66 IEKGAVYLTDTNG
+66 IEKGAVYVTGADG
-79 QKLELDMQLANG
+79 QKLDLDMQLAND
-91 GRTLEVP
+91 GRTLEIP
-98 AIASGDYR
+98 DIASGDYT
-106 LHVTKAALSNS
+106 LHVTKSALTSS
-117 FLKSLSTNQIE
+117 FLKSLSANQLE
-128 FTIQDEVQSLA
+128 FTIQDEVQNLA

-152 KLQKDNPFYRGF
+152 NLQKDNPFYRGF
-164 GEGVEEAEDS
+164 GEGVEETEDS
-174 ASGEANGIGG
+174 ASGEAGGIG

-217 RVVISD
+217 RVMISD

-229 MKLASVVKFDGETYP
+229 MKLAAVLKLDGETYP
-244 EKLFLSDGTLAV
+244 EELFLFGDTLIV

-261 SLMETDDEA
+261 SLMETEGDE
-270 EMESFMPYSGLT
+270 EMESFMPYSGFT
-282 VVSLYDV
+282 AVSLYDV
-289 SSPDNPK
+289 TSPENPE

-304 GSFNNAR
+304 GTFNNAR
-311 LSNGVLHYVSNVFP
+311 LSNGILHYVSNVFP

-331 EQPDIELRPRLFDSN
+331 EQPDIELRPRTFDSTQGG
-346 KNEEFEPLSYED
+346 ELEPLPYED

-373 TSLNLETPASNE
+373 TSISLEDPESNE
-385 ISTKGFLGGNEQLY
+385 ISTKGFLGGNEQMY
-399 MSEQSL
+399 MNEQHL

-417 EFGDTSLWVPQQADT
+417 EFEDTTLWVPQQADT

-440 GIAVEFVASAR
+440 GISVEFIASAR
-451 VRGSLLNQFSM
+451 VQGSLLNQFSM
-462 DEFDGHFRLAT
+462 DEFQGHFRLAT
-473 TEGAAWEPASEP
+473 TEGVAWAPASEP

-492 DGQLEQVGSVED
+492 NEQLEQVGSVEN

-512 SVRFMGSKAYMVTFR
+512 SVRFIGSKAYMVTFR

-558 HPLDENHLIGFGYE
+558 HPLDDEHLIGFGYD
-572 TRIEPVK
+572 TKIEPVK

-590 MKLSLF
+590 MKISLF
-596 DVSDMSNPKET
+596 DVSDMGDPKET

-631 EQQSLFG
+631 EARSLFG
-638 FPVSIYDGDGMEYIE
+638 FPISIYTGDGTEYIE

-660 LYSIT
+660 IYSIT
-665 PQGIELAADLTQA
+665 PEGIELSADLTQP
-678 SDQPYEDWNTSVQ
+678 SSQPYEDWNTSIQ
-691 RMAYAKDALY
+691 RMAYAEDALY
-701 TVANAEIKSYR
+701 TVANSEVRSYR
-712 LSDFESLGS
+712 LSDFEALGT

>member
-1 MGKCTGKVVIFMR
+1 MFVK

-21 AVILLVF
+21 AAILLVF
-28 SGLAFVLLTENVAI
+28 SGIAFIILTENVAI
-42 SGSSTALAESGWRAN
+42 SGSSTALSESGWRAN

-66 IEKGAVYLTDTNG
+66 IEKGALYLTGTDG
-79 QKLELDMQLANG
+79 QKLDLDMQLANG

-98 AIASGDYR
+98 EIASGDYT
-106 LHVTKAALSNS
+106 LHVTKAALSSS
-117 FLKSLSTNQIE
+117 FLKSLSTNRLE
-128 FTIQDEVQSLA
+128 FTIQDEVQNLS

-152 KLQKDNPFYRGF
+152 NLQKDNPFYRGF

-174 ASGEANGIGG
+174 ASGESGGMG

-205 TDGDYLYSVSES
+205 TDGNYLYSVSES

-229 MKLASVVKFDGETYP
+229 MELAAALEFDGETYP
-244 EKLFLSDGTLAV
+244 EELFLFGDTLAV

-261 SLMETDDEA
+261 SLMDTKGDA
-270 EMESFMPYSGLT
+270 EMESFMPYSGIT
-282 VVSLYDV
+282 AVSLYDV
-289 SSPDNPK
+289 ASPENPQ

-311 LSNGVLHYVSNVFP
+311 LSNGILYYVSNVFP

-331 EQPDIELRPRLFDSN
+331 EQPDIELRPRLFDSAQGGGL
-346 KNEEFEPLSYED
+346 EPLPYED

-373 TSLNLETPASNE
+373 TAVSMEAPALNE

-399 MSEQSL
+399 MNEQHL

-417 EFGDTSLWVPQQADT
+417 EFEDTALWVPQQADT

-440 GIAVEFVASAR
+440 GTLVEFIASAR
-451 VRGSLLNQFSM
+451 VKGSLLNQFSM
-462 DEFDGHFRLAT
+462 DEFEGHFRLAT
-473 TEGAAWEPASEP
+473 TEGVGWSPASES

-492 DGQLEQVGSVED
+492 NEQLEQVGSVEN
-504 LAPSERIY
+504 LAPDERIY
-512 SVRFMGSKAYMVTFR
+512 SVRFIGSKAYMVTFR

-536 VSDPAAPEV
+536 VSDPADPEV

-558 HPLDENHLIGFGYE
+558 HPLDDKHLIGFGYD
-572 TRIEPVK
+572 TKIEAVK

-590 MKLSLF
+590 MKISLF
-596 DVSDMSNPKET
+596 DVSDMGNPKET

-638 FPVSIYDGDGMEYIE
+638 FPVSIYEGDGEEYIE
-653 FQAEGAL
+653 FEAEGAL
-660 LYSIT
+660 IYSIT
-665 PQGIELAADLTQA
+665 PEGIELSGDLTQA

-691 RMAYAKDALY
+691 RLAYAKDALY
-701 TVANAEIKSYR
+701 TVANTEIRSYR
-712 LSDFESLGS
+712 LSDFEPLHT

>member
-1 MGKCTGKVVIFMR
+1 MVFVK

-21 AVILLVF
+21 AAVLLVF
-28 SGLAFVLLTENVAI
+28 SGIAFVMLTENVAI
-42 SGSSTALAESGWRAN
+42 SGSSTALSESGWRAN

-66 IEKGAVYLTDTNG
+66 IEKGAVYVTGADG
-79 QKLELDMQLANG
+79 QKLDLDMQLAND
-91 GRTLEVP
+91 GRTLEIP
-98 AIASGDYR
+98 DIASGDYT
-106 LHVTKAALSNS
+106 LHVTKSALTSS
-117 FLKSLSTNQIE
+117 FLKSLSANQLE
-128 FTIQDEVQSLA
+128 FTIQDEVQNLA

-152 KLQKDNPFYRGF
+152 NLQKDNPFYRGF
-164 GEGVEEAEDS
+164 GEGVEETEDS
-174 ASGEANGIGG
+174 ASGEAGGIG

-217 RVVISD
+217 RVMISD

-229 MKLASVVKFDGETYP
+229 MKLAAVLKLDGETYP
-244 EKLFLSDGTLAV
+244 EELFLFGDTLIV

-261 SLMETDDEA
+261 SLMETEGDA
-270 EMESFMPYSGLT
+270 EMQSFMPYSGFT
-282 VVSLYDV
+282 AVSLYDV
-289 SSPDNPK
+289 TSPENPE

-304 GSFNNAR
+304 GTFNNAR
-311 LSNGVLHYVSNVFP
+311 LSNGILHYVSNVFP

-331 EQPDIELRPRLFDSN
+331 EQPDIELRPRIFDSTQGG
-346 KNEEFEPLSYED
+346 ELEPLPYED

-373 TSLNLETPASNE
+373 TSISLEAPESNE
-385 ISTKGFLGGNEQLY
+385 ISTKGFLGGNEQMY
-399 MSEQSL
+399 MNEQHL

-417 EFGDTSLWVPQQADT
+417 EFEDTTLWVPQQADT

-440 GIAVEFVASAR
+440 GISVEFIASAR
-451 VRGSLLNQFSM
+451 VQGSLLNQFSM
-462 DEFDGHFRLAT
+462 DEFQGHFRLAT
-473 TEGAAWEPASEP
+473 TEGVAWAPASEP

-492 DGQLEQVGSVED
+492 NEQLEQVGSVEN

-512 SVRFMGSKAYMVTFR
+512 SVRFIGSKAYMVTFR

-558 HPLDENHLIGFGYE
+558 HPLDDEHLIGFGYD
-572 TRIEPVK
+572 TKIEPVK

-590 MKLSLF
+590 MKISLF
-596 DVSDMSNPKET
+596 DVSDMGDPKET

-631 EQQSLFG
+631 EARSLFG
-638 FPVSIYDGDGMEYIE
+638 FPISIYTGDGTEYIE

-660 LYSIT
+660 IYSIT
-665 PQGIELAADLTQA
+665 PEGIELSADLTQP
-678 SDQPYEDWNTSVQ
+678 SSQPYEDWNTSIQ
-691 RMAYAKDALY
+691 RMAYAEDALY
-701 TVANAEIKSYR
+701 TVANSEVRSYR
-712 LSDFESLGS
+712 LSDFEALGT

>member
-1 MGKCTGKVVIFMR
+1 MFVK

-21 AVILLVF
+21 AAILLVF
-28 SGLAFVLLTENVAI
+28 SGIAFIILTENVAI
-42 SGSSTALAESGWRAN
+42 SGSSTALSESGWRAN

-66 IEKGAVYLTDTNG
+66 IEKGALYLTGTDG
-79 QKLELDMQLANG
+79 QKLDLDMQLANG

-98 AIASGDYR
+98 EIASGDYT
-106 LHVTKAALSNS
+106 LHVTKAALSSS
-117 FLKSLSTNQIE
+117 FLKSLSTNRLE
-128 FTIQDEVQSLA
+128 FTIQDEVQNLS

-152 KLQKDNPFYRGF
+152 NLQKDNPFYRGF

-174 ASGEANGIGG
+174 ASGESGGMG

-205 TDGDYLYSVSES
+205 TDGKYLYSVSES

-229 MKLASVVKFDGETYP
+229 MELAAVLEFDGETYP
-244 EKLFLSDGTLAV
+244 EELFLFGDTLAV

-261 SLMETDDEA
+261 SLVETEGDA
-270 EMESFMPYSGLT
+270 EMESFMPYSGIT
-282 VVSLYDV
+282 AVSLYDV
-289 SSPDNPK
+289 ASPENPQ

-311 LSNGVLHYVSNVFP
+311 LSNGILYYVSNVFP

-331 EQPDIELRPRLFDSN
+331 EQPDIELRPRLFDSAQGGGL
-346 KNEEFEPLSYED
+346 EPLPYED

-373 TSLNLETPASNE
+373 TAVSMEAPALNE

-399 MSEQSL
+399 MNEQHL

-417 EFGDTSLWVPQQADT
+417 EFEDTALWVPQQADT

-440 GIAVEFVASAR
+440 GTLVEFIASAR
-451 VRGSLLNQFSM
+451 VQGSLLNQFSM
-462 DEFDGHFRLAT
+462 DEFEGHFRLAT
-473 TEGAAWEPASEP
+473 TEGVGWSPASES

-492 DGQLEQVGSVED
+492 NEQLEQVGSVEN
-504 LAPSERIY
+504 LAPDERIY
-512 SVRFMGSKAYMVTFR
+512 SVRFIGSKAYMVTFR

-536 VSDPAAPEV
+536 VSDPADPEV

-558 HPLDENHLIGFGYE
+558 HPLDDKHLIGFGYD
-572 TRIEPVK
+572 TKIEAVK

-590 MKLSLF
+590 MKISLF
-596 DVSDMSNPKET
+596 DVSDMGNPKET

-638 FPVSIYDGDGMEYIE
+638 FPVSIYEGDGEEYIE
-653 FQAEGAL
+653 FEAEGAL
-660 LYSIT
+660 IYSIT
-665 PQGIELAADLTQA
+665 PEGIELSGDLTQA

-691 RMAYAKDALY
+691 RLAYAKDALY
-701 TVANAEIKSYR
+701 TVANTEIRSYR
-712 LSDFESLGS
+712 LSDFEPLHT

>member
-1 MGKCTGKVVIFMR
+1 MK

-21 AVILLVF
+21 AAILLVF
-28 SGLAFVLLTENVAI
+28 SGIAFIVLTENIAI
-42 SGSSTALAESGWRAN
+42 SGSSTALSESGWRAN

-66 IEKGAVYLTDTNG
+66 VEKGAIYLTDADG
-79 QKLELDMQLANG
+79 QKLDLGMRLANG

-98 AIASGDYR
+98 DIASGDYT
-106 LHVTKAALSNS
+106 LHVTKAALSSS
-117 FLKSLSTNQIE
+117 FLKTLSTNQLE

-174 ASGEANGIGG
+174 ASGEAGGMGG
-184 GGDHSSTNNQ
+184 GEHSTTNNQ

-217 RVVISD
+217 RVAISD
-223 IRDPEN
+223 IRNPEN
-229 MKLASVVKFDGETYP
+229 MKLAAVLEFDGETYP
-244 EKLFLSDGTLAV
+244 EKLFLSDVTLTV

-261 SLMETDDEA
+261 SLMETESDM
-270 EMESFMPYSGLT
+270 EMESFMPYSGIT
-282 VVSLYDV
+282 VISLYDV
-289 SSPDNPK
+289 STPENPK

-311 LSNGVLHYVSNVFP
+311 LSNGILHYVSNVFP

-331 EQPDIELRPRLFDSN
+331 EQPDIELRPRLFDSAQGG
-346 KNEEFEPLSYED
+346 ELEPLPYED

-373 TSLNLETPASNE
+373 TSVNLDAPASNE
-385 ISTKGFLGGNEQLY
+385 ISTKGFLGGNEQMY
-399 MSEQSL
+399 MNEQHL

-417 EFGDTSLWVPQQADT
+417 EFEDNALWVPQQADT
-432 EIFKFGLD
+432 EIFKFVLD
-440 GIAVEFVASAR
+440 GISVEFIASVR
-451 VRGSLLNQFSM
+451 VQGSLLNQFSM
-462 DEFDGHFRLAT
+462 DEFEGHFRLAT
-473 TEGAAWEPASEP
+473 TEGVAWAPDSEP

-492 DGQLEQVGSVED
+492 NEQLEQVGSVEG
-504 LAPSERIY
+504 LVPGERIY
-512 SVRFMGSKAYMVTFR
+512 SVRFIGSKAYMVTFR

-545 LGELKIPGFSNYL
+545 QGELKIPGFSNYL
-558 HPLDENHLIGFGYE
+558 HPLDDKHLIGFGYD
-572 TRIEPVK
+572 TKIEPVK

-590 MKLSLF
+590 MKISLF
-596 DVSDMSNPKET
+596 DVSDMDNPKET

-638 FPVSIYDGDGMEYIE
+638 FPVSIYEGDGMEYIE

-660 LYSIT
+660 VYSIT
-665 PQGIELAADLTQA
+665 PEGIELSADLTQA

-691 RMAYAKDALY
+691 RLAYAKDALY
-701 TVANAEIKSYR
+701 LVANAQVRSYR
-712 LSDFESLGS
+712 LSDFEPLGT

>member
-174 ASGEANGIGG
+174 ASGEASGVGG
-184 GGDHSSTNNQ
+184 GEHSSTNNQ

-229 MKLASVVKFDGETYP
+229 MELASVVKFDGETYP

-512 SVRFMGSKAYMVTFR
+512 SVRFMGSRAYMVTFR

-596 DVSDMSNPKET
+596 DVSDMSDPKET

-712 LSDFESLGS
+712 LSDFEPLGS

>member
-1 MGKCTGKVVIFMR
+1 MVFVK

-21 AVILLVF
+21 AAILLVF
-28 SGLAFVLLTENVAI
+28 SGIAFVMLTENVAI
-42 SGSSTALAESGWRAN
+42 SGSSTALSESGWRAN

-66 IEKGAVYLTDTNG
+66 IEKGAVYVTGADG
-79 QKLELDMQLANG
+79 QKLDLDMQLAND
-91 GRTLEVP
+91 GRTLEIP
-98 AIASGDYR
+98 DIASGDYT
-106 LHVTKAALSNS
+106 LHVTKSALTSS
-117 FLKSLSTNQIE
+117 FLKSLSANQLE
-128 FTIQDEVQSLA
+128 FTIQDEVQNLA

-152 KLQKDNPFYRGF
+152 NLQKDNPFYRGF
-164 GEGVEEAEDS
+164 GEGVEETEDS
-174 ASGEANGIGG
+174 ASGEAGGIG

-217 RVVISD
+217 RVMISD

-229 MKLASVVKFDGETYP
+229 MKLAAVLKLDGETYP
-244 EKLFLSDGTLAV
+244 EELFLFGDTLIV

-261 SLMETDDEA
+261 SLMETEGDE
-270 EMESFMPYSGLT
+270 EMESFMPYSGFT
-282 VVSLYDV
+282 AVSLYDV
-289 SSPDNPK
+289 TSPENPE

-304 GSFNNAR
+304 GTFNNAR
-311 LSNGVLHYVSNVFP
+311 LSNGILHYVSNVFP

-331 EQPDIELRPRLFDSN
+331 EQPDIELRPRTFDSTQGG
-346 KNEEFEPLSYED
+346 ELEPLPYED

-373 TSLNLETPASNE
+373 TSISLEDPESNE
-385 ISTKGFLGGNEQLY
+385 ISTKGFLGGNEQMY
-399 MSEQSL
+399 MNEQHL

-417 EFGDTSLWVPQQADT
+417 EFEDTTLWVPQQADT

-440 GIAVEFVASAR
+440 GISVEFIASAR
-451 VRGSLLNQFSM
+451 VQGSLLNQFSM
-462 DEFDGHFRLAT
+462 DEFQGHFRLAT
-473 TEGAAWEPASEP
+473 TEGVAWAPASEP

-492 DGQLEQVGSVED
+492 NEQLEQVGSVEN

-512 SVRFMGSKAYMVTFR
+512 SVRFIGSKAYMVTFR

-536 VSDPAAPEV
+536 VSDPTAPEV

-558 HPLDENHLIGFGYE
+558 HPLDDEHLIGFGYD
-572 TRIEPVK
+572 TKIEPVK

-590 MKLSLF
+590 MKISLF
-596 DVSDMSNPKET
+596 DVSDIGNPKET

-631 EQQSLFG
+631 EARSLFG
-638 FPVSIYDGDGMEYIE
+638 FPISIYTGDGTEYIE

-660 LYSIT
+660 IYSIT
-665 PQGIELAADLTQA
+665 PEGIELSADLTQP
-678 SDQPYEDWNTSVQ
+678 SSQPYEDWNTSVQ
-691 RMAYAKDALY
+691 RLAYAKDALY
-701 TVANAEIKSYR
+701 TVANSEVRSYR
-712 LSDFESLGS
+712 LSDFEALGT

>member
-1 MGKCTGKVVIFMR
+1 MK

-21 AVILLVF
+21 AAILLVF
-28 SGLAFVLLTENVAI
+28 SGIAFVMLTENVAI
-42 SGSSTALAESGWRAN
+42 SGSSTALSESGWRAN
-57 FSAPLDADA
+57 FSAPLDTDA
-66 IEKGAVYLTDTNG
+66 IEKGAVYLTDAGG
-79 QKLELDMQLANG
+79 QKLDLDMQLANG
-91 GRTLEVP
+91 GRTLEIP
-98 AIASGDYR
+98 DIASGDYT
-106 LHVTKAALSNS
+106 LHVTKSALTSS
-117 FLKSLSTNQIE
+117 FLKSLSANQIE
-128 FTIQDEVQSLA
+128 FTIQDEVQNLA

-152 KLQKDNPFYRGF
+152 NLQKDNPFYRGF
-164 GEGVEEAEDS
+164 GEGVDNAEES
-174 ASGEANGIGG
+174 ASGESGGMG

-217 RVVISD
+217 RVMISD

-229 MKLASVVKFDGETYP
+229 MELAAVLKLDGETYP
-244 EKLFLSDGTLAV
+244 EELFLFGDTLIV

-261 SLMETDDEA
+261 SLMETEGDA

-282 VVSLYDV
+282 AVSLYDV
-289 SSPDNPK
+289 TSPENPE

-304 GSFNNAR
+304 GTFNNAR
-311 LSNGVLHYVSNVFP
+311 LSNGILHYVSNVFP

-331 EQPDIELRPRLFDSN
+331 EQPDVELRPRLFDSAQGG
-346 KNEEFEPLSYED
+346 ELEPLPYED

-373 TSLNLETPASNE
+373 TSISLEAPESNE
-385 ISTKGFLGGNEQLY
+385 ISTKGFLGGNEQMY
-399 MSEQSL
+399 MNEQHL

-417 EFGDTSLWVPQQADT
+417 EFEDTALWVPQQADT
-432 EIFKFGLD
+432 EIFKFSLD
-440 GIAVEFVASAR
+440 GISVEFIASAR
-451 VRGSLLNQFSM
+451 VQGSLLNQFSM
-462 DEFDGHFRLAT
+462 DEFEGHFRLAT
-473 TEGAAWEPASEP
+473 TEGVAWAPASEP

-492 DGQLEQVGSVED
+492 NEQLEQVGSVEN

-512 SVRFMGSKAYMVTFR
+512 SVRFIGSKAYMVTFR

-558 HPLDENHLIGFGYE
+558 HPLDDEHLIGFGYD
-572 TRIEPVK
+572 TKIEPVK

-590 MKLSLF
+590 MKISLF
-596 DVSDMSNPKET
+596 DVSDMGDPKET

-631 EQQSLFG
+631 EAQSLFG
-638 FPVSIYDGDGMEYIE
+638 FPISIYTGDGTEYIE

-660 LYSIT
+660 IYSIT
-665 PQGIELAADLTQA
+665 PEGIELSADLTQP
-678 SDQPYEDWNTSVQ
+678 SSQPYEDWNTSVQ
-691 RMAYAKDALY
+691 RLAYAKDALY
-701 TVANAEIKSYR
+701 AVANTEVRSYR
-712 LSDFESLGS
+712 LSDFEPLGT

>member
-1 MGKCTGKVVIFMR
+1 MVFVK
-14 WSRAWWI
+14 WSKAWWI
-21 AVILLVF
+21 AAILLVF
-28 SGLAFVLLTENVAI
+28 SGTAFALLTENVAI
-42 SGSSTALAESGWRAN
+42 SGSSTALSESGWRAN
-57 FSAPLDADA
+57 FSAPLDMDA
-66 IEKGAVYLTDTNG
+66 IEKGAVYLTDADG
-79 QKLELDMQLANG
+79 QKLEMDMQLANG

-98 AIASGDYR
+98 DIESGDYT
-106 LHVTKAALSNS
+106 LHVTKSALASS
-117 FLKSLSTNQIE
+117 FLKTLSTNQLE
-128 FTIQDEVQSLA
+128 FTIQDEVQNLA
-139 GEEELR
+139 GKEELR

-164 GEGVEEAEDS
+164 GEGVDEAEDS
-174 ASGEANGIGG
+174 ASGESGGMG
-184 GGDHSSTNNQ
+184 GGDHSTTNNQ
-194 VEGIDEGDIVQ
+194 VEGVDEGDIVQ
-205 TDGDYLYSVSES
+205 TDGDYLYSISES
-217 RVVISD
+217 RVMISD
-223 IRDPEN
+223 IRDPGN
-229 MKLASVVKFDGETYP
+229 MELAAALEFDGEMYP
-244 EKLFLSDGTLAV
+244 ERLFLSGDTLAV

-261 SLMETDDEA
+261 SLMGTEADA
-270 EMESFMPYSGLT
+270 EMESFMPYSGIT

-289 SSPDNPK
+289 ASPGNPQ

-304 GSFNNAR
+304 GTFNNAR
-311 LSNGVLHYVSNVFP
+311 FSGGILRYVSNVFP

-331 EQPDIELRPRLFDSN
+331 EQPNMELRPRLFDS
-346 KNEEFEPLSYED
+346 KDGGELGPLPYED

-373 TSLNLETPASNE
+373 ASINLDTPGSNE

-399 MSEQSL
+399 MNEQHL

-417 EFGDTSLWVPQQADT
+417 EFEDTALWVPQQADT

-440 GIAVEFVASAR
+440 GISVEFIASAR
-451 VRGSLLNQFSM
+451 VQGALLNQFSM
-462 DEFDGHFRLAT
+462 DEFEGHFRLAT
-473 TEGAAWEPASEP
+473 TEGVAWAPASEP

-492 DGQLEQVGSVED
+492 DEQLEQAGSVEN
-504 LAPSERIY
+504 LAPGERIY
-512 SVRFMGSKAYMVTFR
+512 SVRFIGSKAYMVTFR

-558 HPLDENHLIGFGYE
+558 HPLDENHLIGFGYD
-572 TRIEPVK
+572 TKIEPVK

-596 DVSDMSNPKET
+596 DVSDMGDPQET

-631 EQQSLFG
+631 EQKNLFG
-638 FPVSIYDGDGMEYIE
+638 FPVSIYVGDGTEYIE

-660 LYSIT
+660 VYSIT
-665 PQGIELAADLTQA
+665 PQGIELSADLTEPA
-678 SDQPYEDWNTSVQ
+678 SQPYEDWNTSVQ
-691 RMAYAKDALY
+691 RLVYAKDALY
-701 TVANAEIKSYR
+701 TVANAEITSYH
-712 LSDFESLGS
+712 LADFEALGT